1 MDERHLPTDPQA
13 EAAEPTAGEG
23 SSLALIGAPFDLGS
37 GYRGSAGGP
46 AALRAGLAAALR
58 QGGWEVSDGGDIP
71 GLAHLA
77 AATVDGCRN
86 LDAVVAACR
95 AVREATAAALS
106 KGRFPLLLGG
116 DHSLAIGSIAA
127 VSQHCARQGRPLF
140 VLWFDAHADFNTPQ
154 SSPSGCVYGMPVAVI
169 SGEGHASLLALG
181 HSRPI
186 VDISR
191 IALIGVRSVDPLEVP
206 RVAGRGLRVFTMD
219 EIRRQGMATLTGQA
233 LAEAVRAGA
242 HVHVSFDLDVL
253 DPEEA
258 PGVGLPEADGTTFA
272 ETTAALKAAM
282 QTGLVGSFDLM
293 EHSPTADPSGRTTR
307 RVIDMMTAVL
317 RRGD

>member
-1 MDERHLPTDPQA
+1 MDERHRPSDLQPETA
-13 EAAEPTAGEG
+13 ETVAGER
-23 SSLALIGAPFDLGS
+23 SSLVLIGAPFDLGS

-46 AALRAGLAAALR
+46 AVLRASLAVALR
-58 QGGWEVSDGGDIP
+58 QGGWEVSDSGELP
-71 GLAHLA
+71 GLTNLP

-86 LDAVVAACR
+86 LDAVIAACR
-95 AVREATAAALS
+95 TVREATSAALT
-106 KGRFPLLLGG
+106 GGQFPLLLGG

-169 SGEGHASLLALG
+169 SGEGHSSLLALG

-206 RVAGRGLRVFTMD
+206 RVAGRGLRVFSMA
-219 EIRRQGMATLTGQA
+219 EIRRHGMATLTGRA
-233 LAEAVRAGA
+233 LADAVRLGA

-258 PGVGLPEADGTTFA
+258 PGVGLPEADGTDFV
-272 ETTAALKAAM
+272 ETTAALRAAL

-293 EHSPTADPSGRTTR
+293 EHSPTADPSGQTTQ
-307 RVIDMMTAVL
+307 RVIEMMTAVF
-317 RRGD
+317 RKGG

>member
-1 MDERHLPTDPQA
+1 MDERHQPSDLQP
-13 EAAEPTAGEG
+13 EAAETAASER

-46 AALRAGLAAALR
+46 AALRAGLATVLR
-58 QGGWEVSDGGDIP
+58 RGGWEVSESGDIP
-71 GLAHLA
+71 GVANLP

-95 AVREATAAALS
+95 AVREATGAALA
-106 KGRFPLLLGG
+106 KGQFPLLLGG

-127 VSQHCARQGRPLF
+127 VAQHCARQGRPLF

-154 SSPSGCVYGMPVAVI
+154 SSPSGCVYGMPVAII
-169 SGEGHASLLALG
+169 SGEGHPSLLALG
-181 HSRPI
+181 HGRPI
-186 VDISR
+186 VDIAR

-219 EIRRQGMATLTGQA
+219 EIRRQGMAKLVKQA
-233 LAEAVRAGA
+233 LAEAVRVGA

-258 PGVGLPEADGTTFA
+258 PGVGLPEADGTNFA
-272 ETTAALKAAM
+272 ETTAALSAVL

-293 EHSPTADPSGRTTR
+293 EHSPTADPSGQTTQ
-307 RVIDMMTAVL
+307 RVIEMMTVVL
-317 RRGD
+317 RKGG